1 MTSKTIYIGV
11 VLVVALAAVGVYLYM
26 GTQNQPPA
34 TNSQSMVIVA
44 KDVKFNVTNPTF
56 NVKVGTVKITV
67 KNMDTMP
74 HTFIIRE
81 ISSAATALLTPGQS
95 QTITVNFTA
104 AGDFN
109 YYCSIHPGQMDGVIR
124 VTATP

>member
-11 VLVVALAAVGVYLYM
+11 VLVVALAAVGVYWYM

-34 TNSQSMVIVA
+34 SNQKLVVVA

-56 NVKVGTVKITV
+56 NLKVGTVSITV

-74 HTFIIRE
+74 HNFIIRE
-81 ISSAATALLTPGQS
+81 IPSAATGLLTPGQS
-95 QTITVNFTA
+95 QTINVNFTT

-109 YYCSIHPGQMDGVIR
+109 YYCSIHPGQMEGVIR
-124 VTATP
+124 VTTP

>member
-11 VLVVALAAVGVYLYM
+11 VLVVALAAVGVYWYM

-56 NVKVGTVKITV
+56 NLKVGTVSITV

-74 HTFIIRE
+74 HNFIIRE
-81 ISSAATALLTPGQS
+81 IPSAATGLLTPGQS
-95 QTITVNFTA
+95 QTITVNFTT

-109 YYCSIHPGQMDGVIR
+109 YYCGVHPGQMEGVIR
-124 VTATP
+124 VTTP